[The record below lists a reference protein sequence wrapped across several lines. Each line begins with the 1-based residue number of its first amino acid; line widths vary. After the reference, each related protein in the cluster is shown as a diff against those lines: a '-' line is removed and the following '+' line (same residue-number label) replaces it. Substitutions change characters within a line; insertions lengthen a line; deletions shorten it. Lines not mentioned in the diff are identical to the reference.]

1 MIKIT
6 LRNWASGFTIAVAL
20 FVVTGMMTISGCTDD
35 SNQSGLTSALNTL
48 ADDHNRAD
56 DNKTDHSKDDNSK
69 DDENP
74 VPSSTGP
81 WPKAV
86 TQETNYDFN
95 RMRLGSKKD
104 YEFTIKNEGD
114 APLKLKT
121 GDPTC
126 KCTKFK
132 LSATEIAPGESET
145 LLIEWHGKFATK
157 AFQHGGPVYTNDPE
171 RMTINFRVAGS
182 VDAPAV
188 ALPEEKWDAGT
199 MVSDEPQTF
208 EGKLFSRIIPKMTIE
223 SLTALTEFTT
233 AEYVPMTE
241 DELKTNEALCGWNFQ
256 VTVRPDFN
264 VGLLSDQLT
273 VVVTELPEKIEIPVE
288 ARRLGQIR
296 MNSMKGARFDSL
308 SRRLDLGHFPAVKGR
323 KAEVMLL
330 VDQKNFKEE
339 LQLLDVESSPRS
351 LKVSLEPIGKGTGV
365 IARYRMTV
373 EVPPGGLRHER
384 MEENSATI
392 RCRTNHP
399 IEKEIQLKVAFN
411 AF

>member
-1 MIKIT
+1 MSKIT
-6 LRNWASGFTIAVAL
+6 LRNWASGFTTAIPLFIVAGL
-20 FVVTGMMTISGCTDD
+20 MTISGCTDESD
-35 SNQSGLTSALNTL
+35 QSGLTSALNAL
-48 ADDHNRAD
+48 SDDHKKDVEKSD
-56 DNKTDHSKDDNSK
+56 DSDDHVKDVK
-69 DDENP
+69 KP
-74 VPSSTGP
+74 VPSKTGP

-86 TQETNYDFN
+86 TQETSYDFN
-95 RMRLGSKKD
+95 RMRLGSKQD
-104 YEFTIKNEGD
+104 YEFTITNEGD

-145 LLIEWHGKFATK
+145 LLIEWHGKFATT

-171 RMTINFRVAGS
+171 RMKMNFRVAGT
-182 VDAPAV
+182 VDAPV
-188 ALPEEKWDAGT
+188 VTLPKAKWDAGT
-199 MVSDEPQTF
+199 MVSDEPKTF
-208 EGKLFSRIIPKMTIE
+208 EGKLFSRIIPEMTIE
-223 SLTALTEFTT
+223 SIAALTEFTT

-241 DELKTNEALCGWNFQ
+241 DELKTNEALSGWKFQ

-273 VVVTELPEKIEIPVE
+273 VVVAELAEEIDIPVE

-296 MNSMKGARFDSL
+296 MNSMKGARFDPL

-323 KAEVMLL
+323 KAEVMLI

-339 LQLLDVESSPRS
+339 LQLLDVESSPGS

-384 MEENSATI
+384 MKGNWATI

-399 IEKEIQLKVAFN
+399 TEKDIQLQVAFS